1 MSRIRVVSDGEQ
13 TAEDLDFAAQCHAVL
28 DRLIAKGS
36 TTVVFLADNG
46 KKLFE
51 IESVPDS
58 LAVRRGAIALAEGWA
73 EDACE

>member
-1 MSRIRVVSDGEQ
+1 MGEVIILPA
-13 TAEDLDFAAQCHAVL
+13 TTGIIPVVL

>member
-1 MSRIRVVSDGEQ
+1 MKSIRVVRDGEQ
-13 TAEDLDFAAQCHAVL
+13 ITEDMDFSAQCHAVL

-58 LAVRRGAIALAEGWA
+58 LAVRKGAIALAEDWSEGG
-73 EDACE
+73 E